1 MKCTLA
7 LSALIFHSVCF
18 ISLSSFFGCGDNEDP
33 GLEVPI
39 VLNYE
44 LDTEIY
50 DLDVDKLLALD
61 IPPNWHLTEDAELH
75 SKYFAAQILKQH
87 GNTPPAQIIAARER
101 KRALG
106 IPLTYDEAFAFAK
119 ALYLLWPNK
128 HNREYLEGFIKEKLM
143 RETDDPELFARL
155 YRERLIKQH
164 GDIPEVHMVVA
175 GEKKRM
181 FEGFR
186 FPGDEDEYLAF
197 YEARYVL
204 WPNVTVLRQLE
215 KVREAKAEGL
225 PFHLIDWDDDGE

>member
-18 ISLSSFFGCGDNEDP
+18 ISLLSFVGCGDNEDP
-33 GLEVPI
+33 GLEDPI

-50 DLDVDKLLALD
+50 DLDVDELLALD

-75 SKYFAAQILKQH
+75 SKYFAAQILRQH

-106 IPLTYDEAFAFAK
+106 IPISFDEAIAFAK
-119 ALYLLWPNK
+119 ALYLLWPNES
-128 HNREYLEGFIKEKLM
+128 NRHYLETLLKIRL
-143 RETDDPELFARL
+143 RNETDDPELFAKL
-155 YRERLIKQH
+155 YKEELMKQH
-164 GDIPEVHMVVA
+164 GDIPEVHIVVA
-175 GEKKRM
+175 GEKKWK
-181 FEGFR
+181 FGGFR
-186 FPGDEDEYLAF
+186 FPGDEDEVIAF
-197 YEARYVL
+197 YEAKYVL
-204 WPNVTVLRQLE
+204 RPNKTVLHKLQKYR
-215 KVREAKAEGL
+215 KAKAEGI